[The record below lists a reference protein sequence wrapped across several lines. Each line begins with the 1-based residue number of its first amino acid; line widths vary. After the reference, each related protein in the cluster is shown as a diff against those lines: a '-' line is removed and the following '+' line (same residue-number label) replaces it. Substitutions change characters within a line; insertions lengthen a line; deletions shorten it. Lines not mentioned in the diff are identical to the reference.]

1 MAKARKPNQNTVE
14 STNSDMLQYLDDV
27 MARLIPATSK
37 SPFLWNIHVTD
48 ESTLNSMRLGG
59 GVILISM
66 GLLKHLDSEAQLA
79 YVIAHDMA
87 HQL

>member
-1 MAKARKPNQNTVE
+1 
-14 STNSDMLQYLDDV
+14 

-37 SPFLWNIHVTD
+37 SLFPWNIHVTD
-48 ESTLNSMRLGG
+48 KSCLNSMSLGG
-59 GVILISM
+59 GIVLISM

-87 HQL
+87 LQL